1 MTKPDS
7 LDALMREVL
16 AARGIAAVPESTA
29 MPGNGAMPGDVGRDN
44 FGGALSAPEAA
55 EAYQIAV
62 PPHMTRDAAIE
73 AKARQW
79 FHRAGLPQ
87 GVVSGIVQ
95 AYCRQLCAEEA
106 SPDMRGSKV
115 QADLAQEW
123 GPDYPRKVAAAQ
135 ALIEKCGG
143 AQELT
148 EILNATGLG
157 DDAWLIR
164 SLAALGEIDPNA
176 GGQQ

>member
-16 AARGIAAVPESTA
+16 AARGIAAAPEIAA
-29 MPGNGAMPGDVGRDN
+29 MPENAERDEL
-44 FGGALSAPEAA
+44 GGALSAPTAA

-62 PPHMTRDAAIE
+62 PPHMTRDGTLE

-95 AYCRQLCAEEA
+95 AYCRQLCAEDA
-106 SPDMRGSKV
+106 SPDMGGRAT
-115 QADLAQEW
+115 QANLAQEW
-123 GPDYPRKVAAAQ
+123 GPDYPRKIAAAQ
-135 ALIEKCGG
+135 ALVEKCGG
-143 AQELT
+143 AEELT
-148 EILNATGLG
+148 EILGATGLG

-164 SLAALGEIDPNA
+164 TLAALGEIEPNA
-176 GGQQ
+176 GGKQ